1 MPIHESRKRH
11 EPSSPPPWQR
21 PAKDHR
27 RSQNQE
33 RPRRLGGDHAQD
45 DDISAR
51 KEQESFAREQTRLNQ
66 IQEAEQMREWVS
78 KEDDFVLQQSKKKA
92 LIRVREGRA
101 KPIDWLAV
109 TLGVI
114 DPTRDPLEEDS
125 NESDI
130 DVVDPSGVFE
140 GLDLSQLQ
148 DLGKDIETYMALESD
163 QSNRRYWKVR
173 LVQSDSCCFANL
185 TKALKVICRDY
196 QDRLEPAASRGCS
209 ASSVSADID
218 RLLTPK
224 TLTELENLEK
234 QISDKLQSNEPIDV
248 EYWEQLLRNVAV
260 YKSRAELNTVY
271 KNIVESR
278 LNDLRHEQRA
288 EAVLVRDKLA
298 LLTSVSKTVDN
309 LNTESP
315 SLKYSRDLDPEPL
328 LKLRAEDKGLDTIE
342 EKDFVDKVVSER
354 QRVLK
359 LKYVPLRQVQS
370 DKKAPVAASKTAEA
384 PTSGASRF
392 ATAPNEDF
400 SSATKAL
407 YEREVAR
414 GVQEDEEIFAG
425 EEDLSSSSKPQ
436 WAGKYRP
443 RKPRYFN
450 RVQMGYE
457 WNKYNQTHYDHDNP
471 PPKVVQGYKFNVFY
485 PDLIDKTRAPTYRI
499 ERENGRKRGESF
511 APAGEEDTCLIRFIS
526 GPPYEDLAFRIVD
539 KEWDYS
545 AKRERGFRSSFDKV
559 NQLIRPQTQSS
570 CSLIPSLPSVRL
582 LKAMTDFPQQGILQ
596 LHFQFKKVSRCR
608 HLCSQV
614 LTNSTTGL
622 LSQVEA

>member
-1 MPIHESRKRH
+1 MHKLSWPAYFDVMSKSNLMSTHESRKRS
-11 EPSSPPPWQR
+11 EPSSPPLWQR

-27 RSQNQE
+27 RNQNQD

-92 LIRVREGRA
+92 HIRVREGRA
-101 KPIDWLAV
+101 KSIDWLAV
-109 TLGVI
+109 TLSVI
-114 DPTRDPLEEDS
+114 DPTRDPLEEDT

-130 DVVDPSGVFE
+130 DVVDPSAVFE
-140 GLDLSQLQ
+140 GLDLPQLL
-148 DLGKDIETYMALESD
+148 DLGKDIETYMALESN
-163 QSNRRYWKVR
+163 QSNGRYWKAWF
-173 LVQSDSCCFANL
+173 VQSDSWRFSDL
-185 TKALKVICRDY
+185 SQALQLICKDY
-196 QDRLEPAASRGCS
+196 QDRLVPAESRGRS
-209 ASSVSADID
+209 ASSVAADVD
-218 RLLTPK
+218 RLLGPK

-234 QISDKLQSNEPIDV
+234 QISDKLLSNEPIDV
-248 EYWEQLLRNVAV
+248 EYWEQLVRNVAV

-271 KNIVESR
+271 KNIIESR

-298 LLTSVSKTVDN
+298 LLTNISSSKDLRPDSVPLIVDKSN
-309 LNTESP
+309 AGPP

-328 LKLRAEDKGLDTIE
+328 LKIRAEDKGLDAID
-342 EKDFVDKVVSER
+342 EKDFMDKLASER

-359 LKYVPLRQVQS
+359 LKYVPLRQAQS
-370 DKKAPVAASKTAEA
+370 DKKALVAASKTAEA

-392 ATAPNEDF
+392 ATVPSEDF
-400 SSATKAL
+400 SSATIAL

-485 PDLIDKTRAPTYRI
+485 PDLIDKTKAPTYRI

-511 APAGEEDTCLIRFIS
+511 APAGEEDTCLIRFVS

-559 NQLIRPQTQSS
+559 SQLIFHLFRSS
-570 CSLIPSLPSVRL
+570 YSPITHLPS
-582 LKAMTDFPQQGILQ
+582 F
-596 LHFQFKKVSRCR
+596 
-608 HLCSQV
+608 
-614 LTNSTTGL
+614 
-622 LSQVEA
+622 

>member
-1 MPIHESRKRH
+1 MPIHESRKRA
-11 EPSSPPPWQR
+11 EPSSPHPWQR
-21 PAKDHR
+21 LAKDHR
-27 RSQNQE
+27 RNHNQD
-33 RPRRLGGDHAQD
+33 RPRSLAGDHAQYD
-45 DDISAR
+45 EISAR

-92 LIRVREGRA
+92 HIRVREGRA
-101 KPIDWLAV
+101 KSIDWLAV

-114 DPTRDPLEEDS
+114 DPTRYPLEEDS

-130 DVVDPSGVFE
+130 DVVDPSAVFE
-140 GLDLSQLQ
+140 GLDLPQLQ
-148 DLGKDIETYMALESD
+148 DLGKDIETYMALESN
-163 QSNRRYWKVR
+163 QSNCRYWKVR
-173 LVQSDSCCFANL
+173 LVESDNKGVANISQ
-185 TKALKVICRDY
+185 ALKVICKDY
-196 QDRLEPAASRGCS
+196 QDKLAPVAALRNS
-209 ASSVSADID
+209 ASSVLADVD
-218 RLLTPK
+218 RLLSPK
-224 TLTELENLEK
+224 SLTELESLEI
-234 QISDKLQSNEPIDV
+234 QISGKLRSNEPIDV

-260 YKSRAELNTVY
+260 YKSRAELDTVY
-271 KNIVESR
+271 KNIIKSR

-288 EAVLVRDKLA
+288 EAALVRDKLA
-298 LLTSVSKTVDN
+298 LLTGISNSKDPRPNGITLTVDHSSEN
-309 LNTESP
+309 PP
-315 SLKYSRDLDPEPL
+315 SIKYSRNIDPEPL
-328 LKLRAEDKGLDTIE
+328 LKLRAEDKGLDTID
-342 EKDFVDKVVSER
+342 EKDFMEKLASER

-359 LKYVPLRQVQS
+359 LKYVPLRQGQS
-370 DKKAPVAASKTAEA
+370 DKKAQVAASKTAEA
-384 PTSGASRF
+384 PTSAAPRF
-392 ATAPNEDF
+392 AAIPNEDF

-436 WAGKYRP
+436 WASKYRP

-485 PDLIDKTRAPTYRI
+485 PDLIDKTKAPTYRI

-559 NQLIRPQTQSS
+559 NYYQFRSRYTN
-570 CSLIPSLPSVRL
+570 IPHLPSFQCPEQRL
-582 LKAMTDFPQQGILQ
+582 TPMNRA
-596 LHFQFKKVSRCR
+596 SY
-608 HLCSQV
+608 
-614 LTNSTTGL
+614 NSTFN
-622 LSQVEA
+622 SKR

>member
-1 MPIHESRKRH
+1 MDS
-11 EPSSPPPWQR
+11 
-21 PAKDHR
+21 DHGH
-27 RSQNQE
+27 NDE
-33 RPRRLGGDHAQD
+33 VA
-45 DDISAR
+45 AR
-51 KEQESFAREQTRLNQ
+51 KQQDIFTREQTRLNQ
-66 IQEAEQMREWVS
+66 IQEAEQMREWVA

-92 LIRVREGRA
+92 HIRVREGRA
-101 KPIDWLAV
+101 KSIDWLAV

-125 NESDI
+125 NEADI
-130 DVVDPSGVFE
+130 DVVDPSAVFE
-140 GLDLSQLQ
+140 GLDLPQLQ
-148 DLGKDIETYMALESD
+148 GLDKDIETYMALESN

-173 LVQSDSCCFANL
+173 LVQSDSQRSANSSQ
-185 TKALKVICRDY
+185 ALHVICKDY
-196 QDRLEPAASRGCS
+196 QDKLAPVAYRGRS
-209 ASSVSADID
+209 SSSVSADVD
-218 RLLTPK
+218 RLLSPK
-224 TLTELENLEK
+224 TLTELESLEK
-234 QISDKLQSNEPIDV
+234 QISGKLQSNEPIDV

-260 YKSRAELNTVY
+260 YKSRAELNAVY
-271 KNIVESR
+271 KNIIESR
-278 LNDLRHEQRA
+278 LDDLRHEQRA
-288 EAVLVRDKLA
+288 EAVLVKDKLA
-298 LLTSVSKTVDN
+298 LLTSISNSKDLGLSVVDD
-309 LNTESP
+309 LNAESLF
-315 SLKYSRDLDPEPL
+315 LKASKNLDPEPL
-328 LKLRAEDKGLDTIE
+328 LKLRAEDKGLDTVD
-342 EKDFVDKVVSER
+342 EKEFMDKLASER

-359 LKYVPLRQVQS
+359 LKYVPLRRAQS
-370 DKKAPVAASKTAEA
+370 DKKAPVVASKTTEA
-384 PTSGASRF
+384 STSGASRF
-392 ATAPNEDF
+392 ATVPNEDF

-436 WAGKYRP
+436 WASKYRP

-485 PDLIDKTRAPTYRI
+485 PDLIDKGKAPTYRI

-559 NQLIRPQTQSS
+559 SPLIRHQ
-570 CSLIPSLPSVRL
+570 IP
-582 LKAMTDFPQQGILQ
+582 LK
-596 LHFQFKKVSRCR
+596 
-608 HLCSQV
+608 
-614 LTNSTTGL
+614 NSTIFQPSP
-622 LSQVEA
+622 SQFSEQSLTFVNRASYNSTFSSKR